1 MKKND
6 YQYLSDISSFQNT
19 EGYNI
24 LVKFDI

>member
-1 MKKND
+1 MQVND
-6 YQYLSDISSFQNT
+6 FRYLSDISSFQST